1 MSFTLDEV
9 AFLAAHTFDHDLE
22 LTAKTQLKDVEFLR
36 GLYGE
41 HARAVAE
48 LLQARRSGKLP
59 AHWLADATS
68 VQQATPPAVA
78 SFRAQH
84 LAALGVEF
92 VHDVTCSIGT
102 EGALLRNARIDYA
115 GSDLDAPRL
124 AMARHNVP
132 DGWFVRA
139 DALVPVSNS
148 GVIVADPA
156 RRAGGRRIT
165 DPAKLLPPLPDLVAA
180 YSGRPLAIK
189 CAPGL
194 DFSEWDGGVDI
205 VSVDGGVKE
214 ACLYTPDLAAARRRA
229 VVLRDGHTDIVTDA
243 PVDPPAPGE
252 PGRFILEPDG
262 AIIRAGLVQH
272 YAAREGLWQLDEHLA
287 YLTGDRLPAGTS
299 GFEFIEQVPLKKL
312 KAALAAHD
320 CGRAEILVRGV
331 NVDPDQLRKK
341 LKLRGPAALTVV
353 VARVDGGLAGSAA
366 GSSRQVAFICGPR
379 VSSSEV

>member
-22 LTAKTQLKDVEFLR
+22 LTPKTQLKDVEFLR

-102 EGALLRNARIDYA
+102 EGALLRTARIDYV
-115 GSDLDAPRL
+115 GSDLDASRL

-139 DALVPVSNS
+139 DALAPVTNS
-148 GVIVADPA
+148 GVVVADPA

-180 YSGRPLAIK
+180 YPGRPLAIK

-229 VVLRDGHTDIVTDA
+229 VILRDGHTDIVTDA

-287 YLTGDRLPAGTS
+287 YLTGDRLPTGTS

-312 KAALAAHD
+312 KAALASYD

-353 VARVDGGLAGSAA
+353 VARVDDGLAGSAA
-366 GSSRQVAFICGPR
+366 GGSRQVAFICGPR
-379 VSSSEV
+379 VSSSKV